1 MIIRFKT
8 KKDDIKGFY
17 KLLTSGKPVVC
28 LPNNTYEV
36 RPDHL
41 LVLDTAGIPYEI
53 LKADKQI
60 YDSIRNPITTQ
71 I

>member
-53 LKADKQI
+53 LK
-60 YDSIRNPITTQ
+60 SG
-71 I
+71 